1 MADCNT
7 NQYRIRQPLGKHE
20 TECGEL
26 AYLGNTDGGM
36 EIQVGITMDAETEMF
51 ENDVARASLTRSAKI
66 PKAVRGMASI
76 TALMKNSG
84 DLTTQAEAIKYF
96 ESCGMATEQT
106 YVVAISS
113 QTGSFEVNEIVAGGT
128 SGTIGVV
135 VLSELE
141 GTDEIFVSA
150 IAGFD
155 PGETITGATSGATAV
170 ADSTTAGG
178 FIQFPTSSNF
188 KQMTFRSEEDGFS
201 KEMNGALGTFNITGT
216 ANEPLSVTFEM
227 MGRVE
232 NTRQSELT
240 SQVGTFT
247 KGEEITD
254 GTNIGVVMKDCTD
267 ADPYLVYRMVAG
279 STDGFTLGASI
290 TGSTSGATATTS
302 SVAYKPFGTRPMTD
316 GVTMESG
323 NPPILQN
330 AGLEINGFQ
339 PNVSAFTLEMGNEVV
354 IQENF
359 NEVFGLA
366 PATINAREVKYT
378 LDPLVFNDSD
388 WAIYDEWRAGKISD
402 GFGLIAGREK
412 GSRVFI
418 YISSTQTQNV
428 TDGDR
433 DGSSI
438 FNIEGMALG
447 ENDAEHRMASHTP
460 LCVFHGGLRSPSHVP
475 SAAARQP

>member
-7 NQYRIRQPLGKHE
+7 NQYRIRQPLGRHE
-20 TECGEL
+20 TTCGEL
-26 AYLGNTDGGM
+26 AYLENTDGGM

-76 TALMKNSG
+76 TALMKNTGS
-84 DLTTQAEAIKYF
+84 LTIQPEAVKYF
-96 ESCGMATEQT
+96 ESCGMVTEQT

-113 QTGSFEVNEIVAGGT
+113 QTGSFELNEIVTGGT
-128 SGTIGVV
+128 SGNIGVV
-135 VLSELE
+135 VLTELE

-150 IAGFD
+150 VAGFD

-170 ADSTTAGG
+170 ADSTTVGG
-178 FIQFPTSSNF
+178 YLQKPTSSAF
-188 KQMTFRSEEDGFS
+188 KNMTFRSEEDGFS

-232 NTRQSELT
+232 NTRQQTLT
-240 SQVGTFT
+240 SQVGIFT

-254 GTNIGVVMKDCTD
+254 GTNIGVVMKDCD
-267 ADPYLVYRMVAG
+267 GIVDPYLVYRMVSG
-279 STDGFTLGASI
+279 SSDGFTLGASL
-290 TGSTSGATATTS
+290 TGSLGSTATTS
-302 SVAYKPFGTRPMTD
+302 SVAYKPFGTRPMTT
-316 GVTMESG
+316 GVVAESG

-330 AGLEINGFQ
+330 SGLEINGFQ

-354 IQENF
+354 VQENF

-366 PATINAREVKYT
+366 PATINGREVKYT
-378 LDPLVFNDSD
+378 IDPLVFNDSD
-388 WAIYDEWRAGKISD
+388 WAIYDEWRAGNISN
-402 GFGLIAGREK
+402 GFGLIAGREV

-418 YISSTQTQNV
+418 YIASTQTQNV

-438 FNIEGMALG
+438 FNVEGMALG
-447 ENDAEHRMASHTP
+447 DNDAEMFI
-460 LCVFHGGLRSPSHVP
+460 LWC
-475 SAAARQP
+475 